1 MDPRSQVR
9 SVGLAGA
16 ALRGDV
22 GPSLGG
28 EGAHQ
33 RLDGHVTMGGD
44 GTLGELA
51 HTEGAFTCDGVAADT
66 CRRVHRDR
74 SKPQISRRQVTSGE
88 LLYDGR

>member
-1 MDPRSQVR
+1 M
-9 SVGLAGA
+9 GLVVA

-28 EGAHQ
+28 VGAHQ
-33 RLDGHVTMGGD
+33 RLDGHVTMGVD

-51 HTEGAFTCDGVAADT
+51 AHIEGAFTCGGVAADT
-66 CRRVHRDR
+66 CHRVHRGR